1 MGILKRWV
9 AQYKYIKG
17 IKEMGKQLKECK
29 NIYNCNENRI
39 RELERLME
47 EDRKLRNES
56 CKHMTNKEKIQSMST
71 EELAF
76 LLSYFSTCDH
86 CVYIETE
93 CARKP
98 NYEIHCED
106 GIAAW
111 LEQEVK
117 V

>member
-1 MGILKRWV
+1 MRVFSKIIAKYKYKKAILKFCMQLAKCWDLYQRNEV
-9 AQYKYIKG
+9 S
-17 IKEMGKQLKECK
+17 IKE
-29 NIYNCNENRI
+29 I
-39 RELERLME
+39 ERLME

>member
-1 MGILKRWV
+1 MEILKRMI
-9 AQYKYIKG
+9 AQYKQKNVIKKL
-17 IKEMGKQLKECK
+17 IECVD
-29 NIYNCNENRI
+29 IYNRNEKRI
-39 RELERLME
+39 EELEVLMK
-47 EDRKLRNES
+47 EDKEAQKS
-56 CKHMTNKEKIQSMST
+56 CKQMTNKEKIQSMST

-86 CVYIETE
+86 CIYIETE

-98 NYEIHCED
+98 NYKIHCEE

-111 LEQEVK
+111 LEQEVE

>member
-1 MGILKRWV
+1 MWILKGLIE
-9 AQYKYIKG
+9 QYKCKKMIKKAEKLLIKCTDIYNRNEKS
-17 IKEMGKQLKECK
+17 IKELDTLIKEDK
-29 NIYNCNENRI
+29 KSQNS
-39 RELERLME
+39 
-47 EDRKLRNES
+47 S
-56 CKHMTNKEKIQSMST
+56 CKLMTNKEKIQSMST

-86 CVYIETE
+86 CIYIETE

-117 V
+117 A

>member
-1 MGILKRWV
+1 
-9 AQYKYIKG
+9 
-17 IKEMGKQLKECK
+17 MGKQLKECK
-29 NIYNCNENRI
+29 NIYNRNENRI
-39 RELERLME
+39 KELESLIK
-47 EDRKLRNES
+47 EDKKLQNSS
-56 CKHMTNKEKIQSMST
+56 CKRMTNKEKIQSMST

-117 V
+117 G